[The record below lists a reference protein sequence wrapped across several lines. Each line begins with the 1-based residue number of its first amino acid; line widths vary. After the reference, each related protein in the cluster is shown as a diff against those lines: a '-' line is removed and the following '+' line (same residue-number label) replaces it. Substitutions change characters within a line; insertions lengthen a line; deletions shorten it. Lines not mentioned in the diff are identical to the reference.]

1 MSEKAEGYK
10 SGVAR
15 RLRFTEQSLGRP
27 VFQMDR
33 LGGGGIILPEGHK
46 KSFSRSVRI
55 GCFAYEVAPFSAS
68 PS

>member
-33 LGGGGIILPEGHK
+33 LGGGGGGSYFQK
-46 KSFSRSVRI
+46 DTKRAS
-55 GCFAYEVAPFSAS
+55 AVA
-68 PS
+68 